1 MLDYREVQRKRLE
14 DNPSL
19 SLGDVNTVNLT
30 MMDGGVQANVV
41 PDKLI
46 LTFDIRITP
55 TTDLEGI
62 IICNALLQLW
72 LEFEAMIRQWM
83 VEAGQG
89 LEMVFIQKMMDQ
101 SITSVDVADPWYSA
115 LKTAFDKEWRHLL
128 NICYLNETSN

>member
-62 IICNALLQLW
+62 IICNALLQL
-72 LEFEAMIRQWM
+72 
-83 VEAGQG
+83 
-89 LEMVFIQKMMDQ
+89 
-101 SITSVDVADPWYSA
+101 
-115 LKTAFDKEWRHLL
+115 
-128 NICYLNETSN
+128 